1 LVYLFDK
8 YELDDE
14 NFILLR
20 QGERIALEPQSFRVL
35 LFMVRNPGRLLEKTA
50 ILEAVWKGTFVE
62 DSTLT
67 RAVTLIRK
75 QLGEDR
81 RDPKFIETVP
91 TKGYRFIA
99 PVEVLL
105 ASKAKESSRQTYT
118 ANPGTIWQTTPPEIP
133 LQSDAG
139 STARKRSDP
148 RRVKVWLSATFALLL
163 ITVGV
168 WRFHF
173 RSRLILQPRDTV
185 VLNDFANSTGD
196 PVLDDTLRQGM
207 AVQLRQSPILNLIPD
222 PQIRKTLLLMGQP
235 ADAKLT
241 PETGREICERTGSA
255 VSLDG
260 SVARNGN
267 QYVLGLRATNCR
279 TDEVFWSEQVHVSR
293 REELLDALDTMASK
307 FRRRIGESR
316 DSVRNFDTPLAE
328 AATPSLEA
336 LKTYTTANK
345 VFSSQGSLAAL
356 PLYRRATELD
366 PQFASAYSTLGRIY
380 GDVGEEALSTE
391 NAANAY
397 RFRERASGSERFFI
411 EANYQMQVTGN
422 LEKAQEICETW
433 KHVYPRDPGPYGFS
447 SGIIL
452 RVFGRYEK
460 AAAEARTVIEILP
473 DFGMG
478 YHLLAIHDVRLGLLD
493 EAEQVTSKA
502 TERKLLMPDFWM
514 DRYWVAFLRRDRA
527 AMQRAATMA
536 ATQPGSESIAANRE
550 AATLAYEGHLKDARI
565 LSQRAVDLAK
575 QESKT
580 GLAARFEVAAAL
592 RAAFFEN
599 SAEARVHAQQALQL
613 SNDRDSEYGAAFAL
627 ALTGELSESQALA
640 DDLERRFPEDTSVR
654 FQYLPSLRALL
665 ELRHDRA
672 SRAIDLLQNAVPYEL
687 GFPQNTALAT
697 YGALYSIYVRG
708 LAYLALDRGAE
719 AATEFE
725 KIVDHP
731 GVTLNDP
738 VGALARLQLARAY
751 WMAGDKQKAK
761 AAYDGMLEL
770 WKGSDPDL
778 RPFEQAAKE
787 NRKL

>member
-1 LVYLFDK
+1 
-8 YELDDE
+8 
-14 NFILLR
+14 
-20 QGERIALEPQSFRVL
+20 
-35 LFMVRNPGRLLEKTA
+35 
-50 ILEAVWKGTFVE
+50 
-62 DSTLT
+62 
-67 RAVTLIRK
+67 
-75 QLGEDR
+75 
-81 RDPKFIETVP
+81 
-91 TKGYRFIA
+91 
-99 PVEVLL
+99 
-105 ASKAKESSRQTYT
+105 
-118 ANPGTIWQTTPPEIP
+118 
-133 LQSDAG
+133 
-139 STARKRSDP
+139 
-148 RRVKVWLSATFALLL
+148 
-163 ITVGV
+163 
-168 WRFHF
+168 
-173 RSRLILQPRDTV
+173 
-185 VLNDFANSTGD
+185 
-196 PVLDDTLRQGM
+196 
-207 AVQLRQSPILNLIPD
+207 
-222 PQIRKTLLLMGQP
+222 
-235 ADAKLT
+235 
-241 PETGREICERTGSA
+241 
-255 VSLDG
+255 
-260 SVARNGN
+260 
-267 QYVLGLRATNCR
+267 
-279 TDEVFWSEQVHVSR
+279 
-293 REELLDALDTMASK
+293 
-307 FRRRIGESR
+307 
-316 DSVRNFDTPLAE
+316 
-328 AATPSLEA
+328 
-336 LKTYTTANK
+336 
-345 VFSSQGSLAAL
+345 
-356 PLYRRATELD
+356 
-366 PQFASAYSTLGRIY
+366 
-380 GDVGEEALSTE
+380 
-391 NAANAY
+391 
-397 RFRERASGSERFFI
+397 
-411 EANYQMQVTGN
+411 
-422 LEKAQEICETW
+422 
-433 KHVYPRDPGPYGFS
+433 
-447 SGIIL
+447 
-452 RVFGRYEK
+452 
-460 AAAEARTVIEILP
+460 
-473 DFGMG
+473 
-478 YHLLAIHDVRLGLLD
+478 
-493 EAEQVTSKA
+493 
-502 TERKLLMPDFWM
+502 
-514 DRYWVAFLRRDRA
+514 
-527 AMQRAATMA
+527 MQRAATMA

-599 SAEARVHAQQALQL
+599 PAEARVHAQQALQL